1 MSGKYQK
8 VAYYPGC
15 ALEGTGHAY
24 NRSTK
29 ELGKALGLEITE
41 LKNWNCCGAM
51 EVKNVDPKLQ
61 TYLSARNLSIAEK
74 MGFDTVMAPCNGC
87 YHNLKKAEYDLAN
100 DPGSREVTDRLSRK
114 AGHETYEAGKVETI
128 HALDWIK
135 QAIGEEGLKARVK
148 NSLNGLKVAN
158 YYGCMYTRPRHIF
171 PEKDKGPGSESTSKP
186 HFMDDLLAAAGAEN
200 VEYPLK
206 TACCGGAHTLS
217 DSDTSTKLVLNL
229 LTTAEACGAD
239 VIATECPT
247 CHTGLEMHQVRAE
260 KVFGR
265 KTSVKILY
273 FTQLLGMALGLSA
286 RRVGV
291 HENFSEILSVPA
303 GKRVGLMIDAPAKPL
318 DDIAARLEAIIASS
332 DSALVASAPSLAD
345 ELLALGEMI
354 LEHWLSA
361 RGVTPTTGAV
371 EGFRLLALHRQGARG
386 DASFNACRETCREL
400 VYHRNLV
407 GLDPAHMDAARRL
420 RLGAMVAKHLLLF
433 IGGKLEVAEVGEFC
447 CSARPLRQHE
457 TNTQSAEIA

>member
-1 MSGKYQK
+1 MSEKYRR

-29 ELGKALGLEITE
+29 ELGRALGLDLVE
-41 LKNWNCCGAM
+41 LQNWNCCGAM
-51 EVKNVDPKLQ
+51 EVKNIDPKLQ
-61 TYLSARNLSIAEK
+61 TYLSARNLEIAAR

-87 YHNLKKAEYDLAN
+87 YHNLKKAEYDLAA
-100 DPGSREVTDRLSRK
+100 DPASREVVDRLSEK
-114 AGHETYEAGKVETI
+114 AGDRSYRSGSVATI

-135 QAIGEEGLKARVK
+135 EAIGEEGLRRRIR
-148 NSLNGLKVAN
+148 NSLKGLKIAN

-171 PEKDKGPGSESTSKP
+171 PEKDKGPESESTAKP
-186 HFMDDLLAAAGAEN
+186 HFMDDLLAAAGAEC

-217 DSDTSTKLVLNL
+217 DSDISTKLVLNL

-260 KVFGR
+260 KVFGE
-265 KTSVKILY
+265 KTRVKILY

-291 HENFSEILSVPA
+291 QENLS
-303 GKRVGLMIDAPAKPL
+303 DAR
-318 DDIAARLEAIIASS
+318 D
-332 DSALVASAPSLAD
+332 
-345 ELLALGEMI
+345 LLR
-354 LEHWLSA
+354 A
-361 RGVTPTTGAV
+361 RG
-371 EGFRLLALHRQGARG
+371 
-386 DASFNACRETCREL
+386 
-400 VYHRNLV
+400 
-407 GLDPAHMDAARRL
+407 
-420 RLGAMVAKHLLLF
+420 LG
-433 IGGKLEVAEVGEFC
+433 
-447 CSARPLRQHE
+447 
-457 TNTQSAEIA
+457 